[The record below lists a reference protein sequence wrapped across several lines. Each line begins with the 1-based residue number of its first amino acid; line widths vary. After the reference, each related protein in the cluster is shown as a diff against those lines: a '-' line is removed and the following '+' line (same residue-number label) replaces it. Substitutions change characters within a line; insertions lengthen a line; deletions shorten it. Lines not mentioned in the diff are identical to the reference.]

1 MIRIHKK
8 AFLIFCALSVLISTC
23 STLLVFAQ
31 TTPPDTSSDKLGD
44 LQGKIKELEG
54 KVTDLKNQGNSLSAQ
69 IGVMDNQIKLTEY
82 RMNATQQE
90 ITDITLDIDS
100 ASKRMGNLEGS
111 LDNVSKVLI
120 NRIKATYKTGTVE
133 PLQLILASDN
143 ISDAISRINYL
154 RIVQAHDQ
162 RVLLD
167 TQQAK
172 NDYENQKNILLSK
185 KQKVE
190 ALKTQLETYTTQ
202 LDSDKKTKQKLLED
216 TKGQEQNYQSL
227 LSNARAEYEAIQNIV
242 AGGGNEVQVRT
253 VAQGERIASIIPGP
267 SCNSGGA
274 HLHFIVNKNGGTE
287 SPFGYLKD
295 IEHENCSGSSCGS
308 SDGDP
313 FNPSGSWDWPISG
326 PIRMTQGYGSTWA
339 VRNSYIGQIYS
350 FHNGIDIVG
359 SSFEVKAVKP
369 GTLYQGSYTGGNG
382 CRLRY
387 VKVSHPDLGLSTLYL
402 HINY

>member
-8 AFLIFCALSVLISTC
+8 TFIFLCAFIIVTGAYSYS
-23 STLLVFAQ
+23 VFAQ
-31 TTPPDTSSDKLGD
+31 ASPSNASSDKLGD

-54 KVTDLKNQGNSLSAQ
+54 KVTELRAQGNSLSAQ

-90 ITDITLDIDS
+90 ITDISLDIDS
-100 ASKRMGNLEGS
+100 ASKRMSNLEGS

-133 PLQLILASDN
+133 PLQLILTSDN
-143 ISDAISRINYL
+143 ISDVISRINYL
-154 RIVQAHDQ
+154 RIVQAHDK
-162 RVLLD
+162 RILLD

-172 NDYENQKNILLSK
+172 NDYENQRNILESK
-185 KQKVE
+185 KQKIE
-190 ALKTQLETYTTQ
+190 ALKIQLETYTKQ
-202 LDSDKKTKQKLLED
+202 LDSDKKTKQRLLEE
-216 TKGQEQNYQSL
+216 TKGQEKNFQSL
-227 LSNARAEYEAIQNIV
+227 LANARAEYEAIQNIV
-242 AGGGNEVQVRT
+242 AGGGNEAEVRT
-253 VAQGERIASIIPGP
+253 VSEGERIASVIPGA

-274 HLHFIVNKNGGTE
+274 HLHFIVNRNGGTE
-287 SPFGYLKD
+287 SPFNYLKGVD
-295 IEHENCSGSSCGS
+295 NENCSGSSCGS
-308 SDGDP
+308 GDGDS
-313 FNPSGSWDWPISG
+313 FNPSGSWEWPIAP

-339 VRNSYIGQIYS
+339 VRNSYVGQIYS

-369 GTLYQGSYTGGNG
+369 GTLYQGSYTGANG

>member
-8 AFLIFCALSVLISTC
+8 TYVIFLSAFFIFLASYSAVI
-23 STLLVFAQ
+23 FAQ
-31 TTPPDTSSDKLGD
+31 TSSPSKLNE
-44 LQGKIKELEG
+44 LQSKIQELEG
-54 KVTDLKNQGNSLSAQ
+54 KVTELRNQGNSLAAQ
-69 IGVMDNQIKLTEY
+69 IGVMDNQITLTEY

-100 ASKRMGNLEGS
+100 ASKRMVNLEGS

-120 NRIKATYKTGTVE
+120 NRIVATYKTGNVD
-133 PLQLILASDN
+133 PLQLILTSDD
-143 ISDAISRINYL
+143 IGEVISRINY
-154 RIVQAHDQ
+154 IKVVQAHDK
-162 RVLLD
+162 RLLYD

-172 NDYENQKNILLSK
+172 NDYENQKNILESK
-185 KQKVE
+185 KIKIE
-190 ALKTQLETYTTQ
+190 ALKVQLEEYTKQ
-202 LDSDKKTKQKLLED
+202 LDSDKKNKEKLLAD
-216 TKGQEQNYQSL
+216 TKGQEKNYQQL
-227 LSNARAEYEAIQNIV
+227 LANARAEYEAIQNIV
-242 AGGGNEVQVRT
+242 AGGGNETQVRQ
-253 VAQGERIASIIPGP
+253 VAQGERIASVIPGP

-274 HLHFIVNKNGGTE
+274 HLHFIVNKSGSTAN
-287 SPFGYLKD
+287 PFGYLKGID
-295 IEHENCSGSSCGS
+295 SENCSGSSCGS

-313 FNPSGSWDWPISG
+313 FNPSGDWEWPISG
-326 PIRMTQGYGSTWA
+326 PIKMTQGYGSTWA
-339 VRNSYIGQIYS
+339 VRNSYVGQIYS

-387 VKVSHPDLGLSTLYL
+387 VKVVHPDLGLNTLYL